1 MMRIV
6 AIVQARMGSTRLP
19 GKVMK
24 DLAGKT
30 VLARVVERARRS
42 SEIGEVVIATTHQRD
57 DDVIVD
63 ECRSL
68 AVRVFRGEVH
78 DVLDRYY
85 RAAKE
90 ARAEAIVRIT
100 SDCPLIEAEITDA
113 TIRAFLQRRPDY
125 ASNVLERTFPRGLDT
140 EIMSWDALARTWQ
153 EAEQLYEREHVTPYI
168 YENAQKFTLHSVKGE
183 TDLSGHRWTLD
194 EPADLAFLRA
204 VYEKLG
210 GNGGFS
216 WQDVLGLLER
226 EPGLMV
232 LNRHVSQ
239 KALHQSKC

>member
-6 AIVQARMGSTRLP
+6 AIVQARIGSTRLP

-30 VLARVVERARRS
+30 VLARVVERIRRS
-42 SEIGEVVIATTHQRD
+42 REIGEVVIATTHQSD

-63 ECRSL
+63 ECKVL
-68 AVRVFRGEVH
+68 GVRVFRGEVH

-85 RAAKE
+85 HAAKE
-90 ARAEAIVRIT
+90 VGAEAIVRIT
-100 SDCPLIEAEITDA
+100 SDCPLIEPEITDA
-113 TIRAFLQRRPDY
+113 TVRAFLDRRPDY
-125 ASNVLERTFPRGLDT
+125 ASNVLERTYPRGLDT
-140 EIMSWDALARTWQ
+140 EIMSWEALARSWQ
-153 EAEQLYEREHVTPYI
+153 EAEQPYEREHVTPYI
-168 YENAQKFTLHSVKGE
+168 YENTQKFTLHAVKGE
-183 TDLSGHRWTLD
+183 IDFSGHRWTLD

-210 GNGGFS
+210 GDGGFA
-216 WQDVLGLLER
+216 WQDVLSLLTR
-226 EPGLMV
+226 EPGLME

-239 KALHQSKC
+239 KALHESKC